1 LARNPL
7 GLAVIEALGVLDWP
21 RDEIRVLSLGC
32 TSTDLNVSWQ
42 KRISPG
48 ASYWAARIADVF
60 LKVQSS
66 SAIATAHCLI
76 GSHNFHRISPDMSA
90 YRFTHDG
97 IEHIPAAR

>member
-1 LARNPL
+1 MARNPL

-66 SAIATAHCLI
+66 SAIATAHCL
-76 GSHNFHRISPDMSA
+76 
-90 YRFTHDG
+90 
-97 IEHIPAAR
+97 